1 MIRMLLG
8 GAPMARGGGSR
19 PGGGMPMRGPPPRP
33 SRPGGLNK
41 SGGGKPGGKF
51 AKTAPKQESRNKSV
65 QQKKPQP
72 KKRTNV
78 QEEEFE
84 GLDEPLGYKDNGE
97 DDVEEVSN

>member
-1 MIRMLLG
+1 
-8 GAPMARGGGSR
+8 MARGGGSR